1 MMNKLHSLLQI
12 LIMETLLVL
21 QQRTLKSLKNVIEY
35 AEDNELLNTQEFINF
50 LDTVNK
56 LSVKY

>member
-1 MMNKLHSLLQI
+1 MIKILTLYQL

-21 QQRTLKSLKNVIEY
+21 QQRTLKSLKNAIEY
-35 AEDNELLNTQEFINF
+35 AEDNELLNTQEFIDF
-50 LDTVNK
+50 LDDINE